1 MKQGFKLLNTYA
13 MLLVLSLYRPHTII
27 EKNSYQ
33 HNITQMYF
41 NQLRE
46 TRVLSDDA
54 ILTSQS
60 NLVGSKL
67 THIPP
72 H

>member
-1 MKQGFKLLNTYA
+1 
-13 MLLVLSLYRPHTII
+13 MLLVLSLYTPHTII
-27 EKNSYQ
+27 EKYRYQ

-41 NQLRE
+41 NQLRK

-60 NLVGSKL
+60 YLVELLRLKTNSHSTTL
-67 THIPP
+67 TDRQSRFV
-72 H
+72 